1 MLRYNTKIEVKKSPI
16 HGYGVFAKENISIGE
31 VLEDCHYIKLPN
43 TDVLHEYKFNWPK
56 QDRNDL
62 VGLTLEYFTLPL
74 GYACIYN
81 SSLKDGDN
89 NADWETDTE
98 RHIYT
103 FRSVKDIEVGQEI
116 ITYYGDAYWRNEKK
130 I

>member
-1 MLRYNTKIEVKKSPI
+1 VVNKMLRYNTKIEVKQSPI

-31 VLEDCHYIKLPN
+31 VLEDCHYIKLSN

-62 VGLTLEYFTLPL
+62 VGSSLEYYTLPL
-74 GYACIYN
+74 GNACIYN

-103 FRSVKDIEVGQEI
+103 FRSIKAIEVGQEI
-116 ITYYGDAYWRNEKK
+116 ITYYGDAYWSN
-130 I
+130 